1 MKPVLLTAATKWEAE
16 PLARAFGLV
25 PDGPARWTGAIAARP
40 LVLLK
45 PGMGAKKT
53 ADALAALSPADFSLA
68 LSTGL
73 CGALQPELRSGDL
86 VADPGESELDLV
98 TPLRETAKSL
108 AFPFHF
114 GRMLHTNIVLQPAAK
129 RALGAEHRAV
139 ACDME
144 TAAVR
149 RWAHGSGL
157 SVIAARA
164 VLDALDDALPAAA
177 PESEEPAAL
186 ARFALAHAPSLPG
199 LIRVGWR
206 SARAMKRLGLW
217 LDAYLRAI

>member
-16 PLARAFGLV
+16 PLARAFGLA
-25 PDGPARWTGAIAARP
+25 PDGAARWSGTLGARS

-53 ADALAALSPADFSLA
+53 ADALAALSPEDFSLA

-73 CGALQPELRSGDL
+73 CGAMQPELRPGDL

-98 TPLRETAKSL
+98 TPLREAAKSL
-108 AFPFHF
+108 SLPFHF
-114 GRMLHTNIVLQPAAK
+114 GRILHTNIVLQPAAK

-149 RWAHGSGL
+149 RWAHGSSL

-164 VLDALDDALPAAA
+164 VLDAVDEALPSDA
-177 PESEEPAAL
+177 PETEDPAAL
-186 ARFALAHAPSLPG
+186 ARYALSHAASLPG
-199 LIRVGWR
+199 LIRTGWR
-206 SARAMKRLGLW
+206 SGRAMKRLGRL